1 MAFSLSRRSEN
12 ALVDMHPKLVTC
24 VRRAIQITTQDF
36 TVVEGLRTLEKQRE
50 YMAKGV
56 SKTLKSY
63 HLVQRDGYGH
73 AVDLYPYYDRSVQC
87 EAPKARFDAI
97 SQAMKKAAWELG
109 ITITWGGDWQGAWD
123 TPHYQLEPKDG
134 LDND

>member
-1 MAFSLSRRSEN
+1 MAYQLSRRSEN
-12 ALVDMHPKLVTC
+12 ALVGVHPKLVSC

-50 YMAKGV
+50 YMAKGA

-73 AVDLYPYYDRSVQC
+73 AVDLYPYYNGSVQC
-87 EAPKARFDAI
+87 EAPKSGFDAI
-97 SQAMKKAAWELG
+97 AAAMKKAAAELG
-109 ITITWGGDWQGAWD
+109 VRITWGGDWKSFQD
-123 TPHYQLEPKDG
+123 TPHFQLEGK
-134 LDND
+134 L